1 MRGSPREQEEVP
13 GKRPLII
20 AWHHC
25 RWIFS
30 VRAVARVFGDLMQKK
45 LIITVRV
52 NEYMSRAVNPNVP
65 FTPEEIAET
74 AAECRAAGA
83 SIIHFHARRPEIY
96 AEIVARIREK
106 TDILIDSTLGQITVQ
121 EDENRLAHVR
131 LMGQKSTTRPDF
143 AAVDTGSSN
152 IDAYDPAQKK
162 FLTTDKVYLNS
173 TETCLFLARG
183 MTEAGVKPHLSV
195 WAVPFV
201 RMVDAFLDMGA
212 ITEPAYV
219 QCVLAEGGIVGAHP
233 CTTRGLEALI
243 DFLPPQRR
251 IEWTV
256 ACKEG
261 NLFNV
266 ASTAL
271 ERGGHLAPGIGDYP
285 YPELGCPTN
294 ADLVRRFAELGQA
307 MGRGIASTDEARA
320 MLGIARS

>member
-1 MRGSPREQEEVP
+1 MPKS
-13 GKRPLII
+13 
-20 AWHHC
+20 
-25 RWIFS
+25 
-30 VRAVARVFGDLMQKK
+30 KK

-65 FTPEEIAET
+65 FTPDEIAET

-83 SIIHFHARRPEIY
+83 SIIHFHARTPDGGKCHTPEVY
-96 AEIVARIREK
+96 AEIVAKIRER
-106 TDILIDSTLGQITVQ
+106 TDILIDSTLGQITVK

-131 LMGQKSTTRPDF
+131 LMAQKSATRPDF

-212 ITEPAYV
+212 IREPAYV

-243 DFLPPQRR
+243 DFLPPQRK

-266 ASTAL
+266 ATTAL

-285 YPELGCPTN
+285 YPELDCPSN
-294 ADLVRRFAELGQA
+294 AQLVRRFAELGRA
-307 MGRGIASTDEARA
+307 MGRGIATTDEARR
-320 MLGIARS
+320 MLGIA

>member
-1 MRGSPREQEEVP
+1 MS
-13 GKRPLII
+13 K
-20 AWHHC
+20 
-25 RWIFS
+25 S
-30 VRAVARVFGDLMQKK
+30 
-45 LIITVRV
+45 LIITVRI
-52 NEYMSRAVNPNVP
+52 NEYMSRALNPHVP
-65 FTPEEIAET
+65 FTPDEIAET

-83 SIIHFHARRPEIY
+83 SIIHFHARTPDGGKCHAPEVY
-96 AEIVARIREK
+96 AEIVAKIRDR
-106 TDILIDSTLGQITVQ
+106 TDILIDSTLGQITVK
-121 EDENRLAHVR
+121 EDENRLAHVK
-131 LMGQKSTTRPDF
+131 LMAQKSRTRPDF

-152 IDAYDPAQKK
+152 IDAYDAAQKK

-233 CTTRGLEALI
+233 CTPRGLEALI

-266 ASTAL
+266 ATTAL

-294 ADLVRRFAELGQA
+294 AQLVRRFAELGRA
-307 MGRGIASTDEARA
+307 MGREPATTDEARR
-320 MLGIARS
+320 MLGIAGH

>member
-1 MRGSPREQEEVP
+1 MT
-13 GKRPLII
+13 
-20 AWHHC
+20 
-25 RWIFS
+25 
-30 VRAVARVFGDLMQKK
+30 KK

-52 NEYMSRAVNPNVP
+52 NEYMSRDINRNVP
-65 FTPEEIAET
+65 FTPDEIAET

-83 SIIHFHARRPEIY
+83 SIIHFHARTPDGGKCHEPEVY
-96 AEIVARIREK
+96 AEIVAKIREK
-106 TDILIDSTLGQITVQ
+106 TDILIDSTLGQITVN
-121 EDENRLAHVR
+121 EDENRLAHIK
-131 LMGQKSTTRPDF
+131 LMGQKSKTRPDF

-152 IDAYDPAQKK
+152 IDAYDPVAKK
-162 FLTTDKVYLNS
+162 FLTTNKIYKNS

-201 RMVDAFLDMGA
+201 RMVEAFLDMGA
-212 ITEPAYV
+212 VKEPAYV

-233 CTTRGLEALI
+233 CNTRGLEALI

-266 ASTAL
+266 ATTAL
-271 ERGGHLAPGIGDYP
+271 ERMGHLAPGIGDYP
-285 YPELGCPTN
+285 YPEIGCPTN
-294 ADLVRRFAELGQA
+294 AELVRRFAELGRA
-307 MGRGIASTDEARA
+307 VGREPATTDEARTL
-320 MLGIARS
+320 LGISRN